1 MAWNGS
7 EHADFVFDQIDT
19 NKDGFLS
26 RQELIKDFVDLTR
39 QRNLNIVDPADKEF
53 VDTTDFISQF
63 KQADKDGDGF
73 ISKDEFRDAVLAS
86 GDEDSSVIAK
96 IVRYHKAKGKFDAEK
111 MPVEEYIS
119 PTYAAV
125 KTPTYATEK
134 GAVPWEK
141 RMTDVVERALFR
153 TLRRQ
158 QTQRADIYNQV
169 SGRSLVV
176 RRYSTDSKDSSLIR
190 RQTLTH
196 LHLPMISLPRSSS
209 TCGWSVR
216 FGRL

>member
-26 RQELIKDFVDLTR
+26 RPELINNIIDSAR
-39 QRNLNIVDPADKEF
+39 QRNLNIVGR
-53 VDTTDFISQF
+53 VDIKDFIIQF

-73 ISKDEFRDAVLAS
+73 ISKDEFRAAVLAS
-86 GDEDSSVIAK
+86 GAEDTSVIAK
-96 IVRYHKAKGKFDAEK
+96 IVRHHKAKGKFDTEK

-119 PTYAAV
+119 PKDAAV
-125 KTPTYATEK
+125 KTPTSFTAVKTYDTEK
-134 GAVPWEK
+134 CAVPWNK
-141 RMTDVVERALFR
+141 RMIDVVERALFR

-169 SGRSLVV
+169 SGGNIICMPS
-176 RRYSTDSKDSSLIR
+176 
-190 RQTLTH
+190 
-196 LHLPMISLPRSSS
+196 
-209 TCGWSVR
+209 
-216 FGRL
+216 